1 MSNIS
6 DKNELISQLTG
17 PDLIYVTA
25 PTRPLSQLKTPPLT
39 EEAKEVMLKH
49 GCRLEENP
57 NECTVFFPEGTT
69 RAELFPR
76 TMRTR
81 YRIRL
86 PDSYEL
92 REVYDRHTQIS
103 ILLYPPEYTAV
114 H

>member
-1 MSNIS
+1 MPNIN

-17 PDLIYVTA
+17 PDLTYITA

-57 NECTVFFPEGTT
+57 NECTVFFPGGTT

-76 TMRTR
+76 TMSTR
-81 YRIRL
+81 YRIIL
-86 PDSYEL
+86 PDCYEL
-92 REVYDRHTQIS
+92 REVYDKYREMS
-103 ILLYPPEYTAV
+103 ILLYSRE
-114 H
+114 

>member
-1 MSNIS
+1 MPNIS
-6 DKNELISQLTG
+6 DQNELISQLTG
-17 PDLIYVTA
+17 PDLTYITA

-39 EEAKEVMLKH
+39 EEAIEVMLKH

-57 NECTVFFPEGTT
+57 NECIVFFPEGTT

-76 TMRTR
+76 TMSTR

-92 REVYDRHTQIS
+92 REVYDRHREIS
-103 ILLYPPEYTAV
+103 ILLYPPE
-114 H
+114 